1 MNSRQSREEL
11 RLSDRQECKTIRTQ
25 CLEYFQHN
33 PVWKK
38 VLEGFREKYHSYG
51 SFSGKVILKDPDMED
66 IEELEGFFSRNFHG
80 QKSVTIS
87 AERFRK
93 ALAASRYGDISPE
106 ELMELFFGKVP
117 VGRKEQELLRKQE
130 RQKIL
135 DRFLEHFAGSPA
147 ADGLNAISGI
157 VKCSSRRDLEEW
169 KQDLWLAADIF
180 NALPYRQGRKM
191 YLAVFAAVLTGN
203 PHAFD
208 HGTSEGSLLYQVVL
222 ADLELREKTIESSD
236 IFTSYRRQRSYL
248 AAGIMLDD
256 ISNFAMLYNMHG
268 ICRGGKVHEGTAG
281 FAKEKDI
288 LQVPLAVLADW
299 EEIRC
304 PDGEIYIVENPSVFA
319 MLCEQEKSPKDGSGK
334 AFMCMNGQPRLA
346 GLMVLDLLAKSNTRV
361 FYSGDL
367 DPEGLMIAQKL
378 AKYYKGEF
386 HFRHMDVS
394 DYEECRS
401 EEEISSKRLK
411 MLDKITDERLK
422 PAAKQIQKHGTAGYQ
437 ENIADLVFVTG
448 ISAL

>member
-11 RLSDRQECKTIRTQ
+11 RLSGRQECKTIRIQ
-25 CLEYFQHN
+25 CLEYFRHS

-51 SFSGKVILKDPDMED
+51 SFSGKVMLKDPDMRD

-106 ELMELFFGKVP
+106 ELMELFFGEAP
-117 VGRKEQELLRKQE
+117 VGRKEQELLREKE
-130 RQKIL
+130 KQKIL
-135 DRFLEHFAGSPA
+135 DAFMKHFAGTPA
-147 ADGLNAISGI
+147 ADDPEAIAGM
-157 VKCSSRRDLEEW
+157 VKYSSRRELAEW
-169 KQDLWLAADIF
+169 NQELWLAADIF
-180 NALPYRQGRKM
+180 NALPYRHGRKM
-191 YLAVFAAVLTGN
+191 YLAVFAAALTGN

-208 HGTSEGSLLYQVVL
+208 HGTSEGALLYKVVL
-222 ADLELREKTIESSD
+222 ADLELRGAAIESSD
-236 IFTSYRRQRSYL
+236 IFMSYKRQRSYL

-256 ISNFAMLYNMHG
+256 ISNYAMLYNMHG
-268 ICRGGKVHEGTAG
+268 VCADGRVHEGTAG
-281 FAKEKDI
+281 FAAEKDI
-288 LQVPLAVLADW
+288 MQVPLAVIVDW
-299 EEIRC
+299 KEIRC
-304 PDGEIYIVENPSVFA
+304 PDSEIYIVENPSVFA
-319 MLCEQEKSPKDGSGK
+319 MLCEQEKSSKDSSGK

-346 GLMVLDLLAKSNTRV
+346 GLMVLDLLSKSDTRV

-378 AKYYKGEF
+378 AKYYKGRFE
-386 HFRHMDVS
+386 FRHMS
-394 DYEECRS
+394 AADYEECRS
-401 EEEISSKRLK
+401 EERISPKRLK

-422 PAAKQIQKHGTAGYQ
+422 PTAEQIRKHGTAGYQ
-437 ENIADLVFVTG
+437 ENIADLVFIAG
-448 ISAL
+448 ISSF